1 MKTYIP
7 ILCAALILAFAGCSK
22 SDSDDNGN
30 NPGSYSTNRA
40 VGASA
45 HDMLSAGTYT
55 SVKIELQYM
64 PGFAPDA
71 GAIAHLSSFLGSH
84 LNKPGGI
91 QIVQKE
97 ISASGNTT
105 VSIQDVQNIEKQN
118 RTVFTSGSQLGIYI
132 LYTNGVFSDNNVLGS
147 SYHNTSLVVYGKKI
161 HDNSG
166 GLGQTSRTKLEAT
179 ILTHEFGHLLGL
191 VDIGTAMQT
200 NHKDAAHAGHC
211 NNSSCLMYYTA
222 ETSDVLGLLVTG
234 NVPSLDA
241 NCAADLSASAGN

>member
-7 ILCAALILAFAGCSK
+7 ILCALILAITGCSK
-22 SDSDDNGN
+22 SDNNDNGN
-30 NPGSYSTNRA
+30 NPGSYSTTRS

-45 HDMLSAGTYT
+45 KDLLSNSTYT
-55 SVKIELQYM
+55 SAKIEIQYM

-71 GAIAHLSSFLGSH
+71 GAIAHLSGFLGSY

-91 QIVQKE
+91 LIVQKE
-97 ISASGNTT
+97 ITASGNTT
-105 VSIQDVQNIEKQN
+105 LSIQDIASIEKQN
-118 RTVFTSGSQLGIYI
+118 RTVFTTGSEMGIYI
-132 LYTNGVFSDNNVLGS
+132 LYTNGIFSENKVLGS
-147 SYHNTSLVVYGKKI
+147 SYHNTSMVVYGKTI

-211 NNSSCLMYYTA
+211 NNSNCLMYHTA
-222 ETSDVLGLLVTG
+222 ETTDALGLLVSG
-234 NVPSLDA
+234 SIPSLDA
-241 NCAADLSASAGN
+241 NCTVDLTANGGK